1 VSYII
6 HHEDKGIVYISIK
19 NDGKVV
25 YECQK
30 CGKLWAG
37 KLTPDHELSPKDRAI
52 AQKAISRLRE
62 LRAQQTEG

>member
-6 HHEDKGIVYISIK
+6 HHEDGGTVDISIK

-25 YECQK
+25 YECSK
-30 CGKLWAG
+30 CGKLWLG

-52 AQKAISRLRE
+52 AQEAMSRLRA
-62 LRAQQTEG
+62 LRAQRTER